1 MKRYKSFGCVP
12 HFWHCAGHFSESFS
26 AIPNNGTHPLF
37 LNWFKQL
44 ANYGKIDPE
53 EYGSL
58 EAAIQSKEEIKSMLL
73 TALERQKE
81 QLRDEV
87 RSEVRDEVRS
97 EHALQIARNMLT
109 QNFSPVQVAD
119 LLGLPLEQ
127 VQQLQDEIDAAT
139 AL

>member
-1 MKRYKSFGCVP
+1 
-12 HFWHCAGHFSESFS
+12 
-26 AIPNNGTHPLF
+26 
-37 LNWFKQL
+37 
-44 ANYGKIDPE
+44 
-53 EYGSL
+53 
-58 EAAIQSKEEIKSMLL
+58 MLL